1 MSNIYHFE
9 AIIDFHLSAYRNINP
24 NMNKLVIQKIKDP
37 LYAEGVKEGQML
49 HHDSKR
55 VFSNAGVNLRK
66 WNSNSKILKDYINNF
81 KRKNGEDSK
90 IETSY
95 ANEFLNSV
103 QVI

>member
-1 MSNIYHFE
+1 MK
-9 AIIDFHLSAYRNINP
+9 
-24 NMNKLVIQKIKDP
+24 KLVIQKIKDP
-37 LYAEGVKEGQML
+37 LYAEDVKEGQIL
-49 HHDSKR
+49 HHGSKR

-66 WNSNSKILKDYINNF
+66 WNSNSKILKDYIKNN

>member
-9 AIIDFHLSAYRNINP
+9 AIIDFDLSTYRNINP
-24 NMNKLVIQKIKDP
+24 KMNKLVIQKIKDP
-37 LYAEGVKEGQML
+37 LYAEEVKEGQML
-49 HHDSKR
+49 HHGSKR

-66 WNSNSKILKDYINNF
+66 WNSNSKILKDYINSF
-81 KRKNGEDSK
+81 KRKTGEDSK

-95 ANEFLNSV
+95 TNEFLNSV